1 MEEFS
6 YKWKRDFGIS
16 GRPEIER
23 GGLLLMAKVEEKIG
37 DLQKWKCFRKGG
49 RRKIA
54 KVEEKVCAL
63 QERQRFRK
71 SGIETLV

>member
-1 MEEFS
+1 MEVRM
-6 YKWKRDFGIS
+6 K
-16 GRPEIER
+16 
-23 GGLLLMAKVEEKIG
+23 AKVEEKIG
-37 DLQKWKCFRKGG
+37 DLQKWKRFCEGG

-63 QERQRFRK
+63 QKRQRFRK

>member
-1 MEEFS
+1 
-6 YKWKRDFGIS
+6 
-16 GRPEIER
+16 
-23 GGLLLMAKVEEKIG
+23 MAKVEEKIG

-63 QERQRFRK
+63 QKRQRFCK

>member
-1 MEEFS
+1 
-6 YKWKRDFGIS
+6 
-16 GRPEIER
+16 
-23 GGLLLMAKVEEKIG
+23 MAKVEEKIG
-37 DLQKWKCFRKGG
+37 DLRKWKRFRKGG

>member
-1 MEEFS
+1 MPFFLVR
-6 YKWKRDFGIS
+6 KWA
-16 GRPEIER
+16 
-23 GGLLLMAKVEEKIG
+23 LLMAKVEGKIG
-37 DLQKWKCFRKGG
+37 DLQKWKRFCEGG

-63 QERQRFRK
+63 QERQHFRK